1 MDVTGVMVA
10 VVGGIIAYYIAGAL
24 IDAIIKGTSAS
35 DVIMQTILP
44 LVCAAGVLIVVMMT
58 FMGRKRGE

>member
-1 MDVTGVMVA
+1 VDVTGVMVA